1 MHLQEQRWRE
11 VSAIE
16 REDTTTQA
24 YLLNAGDNFN
34 DVILR
39 KLNDEVTINY
49 LCVVRVVEA
58 P

>member
-49 LCVVRVVEA
+49 LCGVRVVEA